1 MTTYIVRR
9 ILISIPVLWGVMT
22 ATFLS
27 YHLIPGDPVDIM
39 LFGRGTAADRIR
51 LRHELGLDKPITT
64 QYWNF
69 MKGAIHFDFGRSI
82 VSRDTVW
89 HEILVRLPNSL
100 QLIVAAFVLSTIIG
114 LVAGSVSAIYS
125 RRSLGLSITG
135 LSVLGISLPA
145 YWVGTMLALI
155 FGVELKIL
163 PVAGMGG
170 FKNLILPAV
179 TLAIPLSASLTRL
192 VRSTML
198 QVLGMDYVRTAKAKG
213 LRRIVITF
221 KHVLRNAMIPVVTVL
236 GLTLANLFGGAVII
250 ENVFA
255 WPGLGTL
262 AVQAAGARDFP
273 VIQGTVFFFAVVLI
287 GANLLVD
294 ILYAVVD
301 PRIHYS

>member
-1 MTTYIVRR
+1 M
-9 ILISIPVLWGVMT
+9 
-22 ATFLS
+22 
-27 YHLIPGDPVDIM
+27 
-39 LFGRGTAADRIR
+39 
-51 LRHELGLDKPITT
+51 
-64 QYWNF
+64 
-69 MKGAIHFDFGRSI
+69 
-82 VSRDTVW
+82 
-89 HEILVRLPNSL
+89 
-100 QLIVAAFVLSTIIG
+100 
-114 LVAGSVSAIYS
+114 
-125 RRSLGLSITG
+125 
-135 LSVLGISLPA
+135 PA

-170 FKNLILPAV
+170 FKNLILPAI
-179 TLAIPLSASLTRL
+179 TLAIPLSASLTRI

-213 LRRIVITF
+213 VRKSVITF

>member
-1 MTTYIVRR
+1 
-9 ILISIPVLWGVMT
+9 
-22 ATFLS
+22 
-27 YHLIPGDPVDIM
+27 VDIM

-51 LRHELGLDKPITT
+51 LRHEMGLDKPITT

-69 MKGAIHFDFGRSI
+69 MQGAIHFDFGRSI

-100 QLIVAAFVLSTIIG
+100 QLIIAAFVLSTVIG

-135 LSVLGISLPA
+135 LSVLGISMPA

-170 FKNLILPAV
+170 FKNLILPAI
-179 TLAIPLSASLTRL
+179 TLAIPLSASLTRI

-213 LRRIVITF
+213 VRKSVITF